1 MFEDFTTGMLWQSDP
16 ILADSLELAT
26 ARICNIITQVILAI
40 LNFVFYATAI
50 GISLRAKP
58 LVGKPYRWGVYVG
71 MTAGWMALLLF
82 VSAVVAFA
90 AGNLSGGSILF
101 INALFAAVSCL
112 GILRRRKFGAVSLGL
127 AYAMLVLISPYLAP
141 MPNWPLFV
149 ISNQPSSMTELARQA
164 ITFPWIISS
173 ACMAVFLVSTFIY
186 FKNRW
191 SLMKEGQQ
199 L

>member
-1 MFEDFTTGMLWQSDP
+1 MFGDFTTGMLWQSNP
-16 ILADSLELAT
+16 ILADGLELAT
-26 ARICNIITQVILAI
+26 ACLCNIITQVILAI
-40 LNFVFYATAI
+40 LNFVFYVAAVV
-50 GISLRAKP
+50 ISQRAKP
-58 LVGKPYRWGVYVG
+58 LGDKPYRWGVYVG

-90 AGNLSGGSILF
+90 AGHLSGGFTLF

-112 GILRRRKFGAVSLGL
+112 GIVRRRRFGAVSLGL
-127 AYAMLVLISPYLAP
+127 AYAMLVLISPYLAS

-149 ISNQPSSMTELARQA
+149 INNQPSSMTELARQA
-164 ITFPWIISS
+164 ITFPWVISS
-173 ACMAVFLVSTFIY
+173 SFMAAFLVSTFIY

-191 SLMKEGQQ
+191 DLMKEGQQ